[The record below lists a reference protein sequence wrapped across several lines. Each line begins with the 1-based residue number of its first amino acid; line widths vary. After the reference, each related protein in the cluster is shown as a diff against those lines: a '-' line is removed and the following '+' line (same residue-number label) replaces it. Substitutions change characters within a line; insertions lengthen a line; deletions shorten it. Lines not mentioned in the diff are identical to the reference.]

1 MVIISDIPE
10 VRTITKK
17 PFGTGT
23 VATDIAD
30 IVMSVHLRT
39 APILVTILTVPV
51 EDNVD
56 IITNTVVII
65 DTTIITGDV
74 LEVRKPG

>member
-23 VATDIAD
+23 VVIDIAD

-56 IITNTVVII
+56 IITNIVVII
-65 DTTIITGDV
+65 DTTIIIGDV